1 MKGSKMSRLD
11 VVETN
16 RAIVEHNEI
25 VKELIEVNDAF
36 LKADHSHTID
46 EEEIGPQDWIEV
58 YIEDQVKVSECSC
71 RCK

>member
-16 RAIVEHNEI
+16 RYNEI

-36 LKADHSHTID
+36 LKADHIHIID

>member
-1 MKGSKMSRLD
+1 MSRLD

-16 RAIVEHNEI
+16 RAFVENNEI

-36 LKADHSHTID
+36 LKAENIHIID
-46 EEEIGPQDWIEV
+46 EEVIGPQDWIEI
-58 YIEDQVKVSECSC
+58 YLEDQVKVVECSC